1 MIDFDDIILTNSEI
15 KALKRIHKA
24 HKLNYSLIDEK
35 VLYSLM
41 EYELISYNYL
51 NDRDSIGCQIRDGTV
66 STNRNYEIYKKYS
79 FNKFVETKL
88 PIIISLIALI
98 KSFDSEIISVLR
110 LLVQLLK

>member
-24 HKLNYSLIDEK
+24 HKLDYSLIDKET
-35 VLYSLM
+35 LYSLM
-41 EYELISYNYL
+41 NYNLISYNYL
-51 NDRDSIGCQIRDGTV
+51 QDTDCIGSSIQDGTV
-66 STNRNYEIYKKYS
+66 STNKNYELYRKYLM
-79 FNKFVETKL
+79 NKFVETKL

-110 LLVQLLK
+110 LLMQLLK